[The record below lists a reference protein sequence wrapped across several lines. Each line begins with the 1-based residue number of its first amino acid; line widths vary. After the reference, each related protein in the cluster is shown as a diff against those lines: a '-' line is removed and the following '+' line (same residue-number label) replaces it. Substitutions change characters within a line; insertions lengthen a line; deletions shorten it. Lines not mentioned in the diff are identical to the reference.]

1 MMEVAVIGSG
11 ISGLSVAH
19 HLKKSGVEVKV
30 FEKEEVLGGN
40 IQSEYKDGYLCELG
54 PQTVLADNKVEEFL
68 KGLHLE
74 PIFANPSS
82 KKRYIY
88 RKGRLIA
95 LPLSPLE
102 FLSSPFLSFSGKL
115 RLLRE
120 PFIPKSPKSEESIAE
135 FVRRRFGKEFLD
147 YVVAPFVSGVYAGDP
162 EELSV
167 KYAVRKVYE
176 LEERYGSVIKGA
188 IKLKALG
195 PSGKLISFR
204 EGNGALIKKL
214 SENLQIFKGNV
225 VLRIRRKDE
234 FFLLDTKEGK
244 FFAKAVVVAVPSTS
258 ASYLLRD
265 LSWSVSEEFDEIYYA
280 PVLVMHISVN
290 TGSLPE
296 GFGFLV
302 PKKEG
307 KRVLGVIFSSQLFE
321 GRSPKGKDLLTVYLG
336 GATDPQ
342 IVDYSDEAVVSIV
355 EKELKEILKIENFE
369 VIRITRW
376 KKGIPQY
383 TVGYGRYLDL
393 ANSIEKEQPGLFLTG
408 NYLYGVSVADCIRAS
423 YKVAQKVLEFLELK
437 KGIMV

>member
-1 MMEVAVIGSG
+1 MMEVAIIGSG

-19 HLKKSGVEVKV
+19 HLKKAGVEVKV

-40 IQSEYKDGYLCELG
+40 IQSEYIDGYLCELG
-54 PQTVLADNKVEEFL
+54 PQTVLADSKMEDFL
-68 KGLHLE
+68 KDLHLE
-74 PIFANPSS
+74 PIYANPSS

-88 RKGRLIA
+88 KKGRLVA

-102 FLSSPFLSFSGKL
+102 FITSPFLSFSGKL

-120 PFIPKSPKSEESIAE
+120 PFVPKSPKKEESIAE

-176 LEERYGSVIKGA
+176 LEERYGSVIRGA

-195 PSGKLISFR
+195 PSGKLISFKD
-204 EGNGALIKKL
+204 GNKTLINKL
-214 SENLQIFKGNV
+214 SEKLEVLKGNV

-244 FFAKAVVVAVPSTS
+244 FSAKAVVVATPSTS

-265 LSWSVSEEFDEIYYA
+265 LSWSVSEEFDKIYYA

-290 TGSLPE
+290 AGSLPE

-302 PKKEG
+302 PRREG
-307 KRVLGVIFSSQLFE
+307 KRILGVIFSSQLFA
-321 GRSPKGKDLLTVYLG
+321 GRSPKGKDLLTLYLG

-355 EKELKEILKIENFE
+355 EKELKEILKIEHFE
-369 VIRITRW
+369 IIRITRW

-383 TVGYGRYLDL
+383 TLGYGRYLDL

-423 YKVAQKVLEFLELK
+423 YQVAQRVLEFLELK
-437 KGIMV
+437 KGAVV